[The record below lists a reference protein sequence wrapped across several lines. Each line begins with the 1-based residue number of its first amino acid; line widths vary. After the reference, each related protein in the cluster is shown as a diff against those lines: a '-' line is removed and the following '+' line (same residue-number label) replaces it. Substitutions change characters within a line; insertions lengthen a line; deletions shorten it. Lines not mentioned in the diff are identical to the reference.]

1 MTSISFYFGNIHAG
15 LSSCAGILHLTGD
28 GFRCEYKV
36 DIGGL
41 GLKSSTKEA
50 EIRFD
55 EMESIE
61 FRRGWFKG
69 MAVIRPKSLKLL
81 DRFPA
86 SGDDA
91 LHFYFRRKD
100 RTKAEY
106 LLSELNL
113 KLSQSR
119 LDF

>member
-1 MTSISFYFGNIHAG
+1 MTSISFYFGSIHG
-15 LSSCAGILHLTGD
+15 GFSSCAGILHVIGD
-28 GFRCEYKV
+28 GLRCEYKV

-41 GLKSSTKEA
+41 GFKSGTREA

-55 EMESIE
+55 EIESIE

-69 MAVIRPKSLKLL
+69 TAVIRPKSLKAL

-86 SGDDA
+86 YGEDA
-91 LHFYFRRKD
+91 LLLYFKRRE
-100 RTKAEY
+100 RAKAEY

-113 KLSQSR
+113 
-119 LDF
+119 